1 MTDNER
7 EMRDQVEE
15 DRQEDLELDD
25 ELSTG
30 VRGGDKATGNT
41 KWGDIELKRGID
53 SNKK

>member
-1 MTDNER
+1 MTDDER
-7 EMRDQVEE
+7 ELREQVEE

-25 ELSTG
+25 DTLTA
-30 VRGGDKATGNT
+30 VRGGQATGNT